1 MSNAYDV
8 RNGIRNGAI
17 GGLIAALVMA
27 IPMLATENVDF
38 TVLIPTSM
46 VIGAIYGILT
56 SKDSVRPETTKDSVT
71 LGIIAGLISF
81 AILSKPLVVP
91 YTESLV
97 PLLQYAL
104 FGAVLGWVTSFLAN
118 KQKQQIGVTA

>member
-1 MSNAYDV
+1 MSNAYEV
-8 RNGIRNGAI
+8 TNGIRNGTIA
-17 GGLIAALVMA
+17 GLIAALVMA

-56 SKDSVRPETTKDSVT
+56 SKESIRPETTKDSVT
-71 LGIIAGLISF
+71 LGIITGLISF

-118 KQKQQIGVTA
+118 KQKQKIGVTA